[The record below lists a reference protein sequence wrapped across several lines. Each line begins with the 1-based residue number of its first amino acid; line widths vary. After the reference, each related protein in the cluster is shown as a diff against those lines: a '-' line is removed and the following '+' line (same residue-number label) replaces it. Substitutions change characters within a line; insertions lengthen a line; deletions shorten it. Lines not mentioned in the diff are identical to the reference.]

1 MSAETGG
8 PRNWDKELADIDKII
23 ATTPPAKLAPG
34 PAGGSPAPAQ
44 AAPRAT
50 AVGPVGRKEFLST
63 WFRVG
68 LGVLLGLGMTQW
80 PYFYACGT
88 GLFIYLGTVGVVALS
103 GLWGAMTSWRRRMGW
118 AHTLSL
124 LVLIWGGVLAAS
136 AVLPRI
142 GYAKRAAVWWCP

>member
-1 MSAETGG
+1 MSGETGG
-8 PRNWDKELADIDKII
+8 PRNWDKELADIDKIM
-23 ATTPPAKLAPG
+23 AGTPPAKLVPG
-34 PAGGSPAPAQ
+34 PS
-44 AAPRAT
+44 AAPQAPTARRSA

-80 PYFYACGT
+80 PYFHACGT
-88 GLFIYLGTVGVVALS
+88 SLFLYLGAVGVVSLS
-103 GLWGAMTSWRRRMGW
+103 GLWGAITSWRRRMGL

-136 AVLPRI
+136 AILPRI